1 MMQWAKGFIS
11 NGSFLSMLKPKD
23 AVYIAIGLLGASL
36 TFLGLFLPQPYAQ
49 VSFVAGSSVL
59 LITALYFK
67 LIYFIAL
74 EMIVI
79 SGHGAILFDIGLK
92 LQIALPILLSLQL
105 LFFYYMSGQITNLFI
120 LIGIAGIAFMSV
132 GFAYQSPIIFF
143 LGSLT
148 VATYSIYEAK
158 KNPPAWI
165 WGGLN
170 ILFSLVTLYR
180 LVLTWSNLF

>member
-1 MMQWAKGFIS
+1 MMQSAKEFIS
-11 NGSFLSMLKPKD
+11 NGNFSQMLKQKD
-23 AVYIAIGLLGASL
+23 AIYIAVGLLGASL

-49 VSFVAGSSVL
+49 ISFVSGSTIL
-59 LITALYFK
+59 LLTAIYFK

-79 SGHGAILFDIGLK
+79 CGHGAILFAIGLK

-105 LFFYYMSGQITNLFI
+105 LFFYYMSGQLTNLFI

-132 GFAYQSPIIFF
+132 GFAYQVPIIFF
-143 LGSLT
+143 LGSAT
-148 VATYSIYEAK
+148 IATYSMYEAQ

-165 WGGLN
+165 WCGLN
-170 ILFSLVTLYR
+170 LLFSLVTLYR
-180 LVLTWSNLF
+180 LILTWSTT